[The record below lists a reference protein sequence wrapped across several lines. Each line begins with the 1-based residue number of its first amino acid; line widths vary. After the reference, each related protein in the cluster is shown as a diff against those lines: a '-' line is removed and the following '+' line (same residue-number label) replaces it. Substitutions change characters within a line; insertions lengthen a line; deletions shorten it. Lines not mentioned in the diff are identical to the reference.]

1 LIIRLLDV
9 KYIDFKTFIK
19 TLKLE
24 NNLFNYTLRIADN
37 ALILGHRLSEWCG
50 HGPILE
56 QDMAMTNI
64 ALDLIGQARS
74 LYQYAAEVQNLTSG
88 RFETSPTF
96 SAKTEDDIAYLRD
109 VYDFKN
115 VLLVEQP
122 NGDFAQTIVRQFFF
136 SAFQLPFYQKLT
148 FSEDEIL
155 RGVSE
160 KAVKEVAYHLRW
172 SSEWVIRLGDGTAES
187 HSRVQAAVEKLWT
200 YSGENLIGDDLDN
213 WAFSEGVG
221 VDLKSIKNTFDET
234 INAVLTEATL
244 TKPTANFMQ
253 KGGKQGRH
261 TEYLGFILAEMQFMQ
276 RAYPNMAW

>member
-1 LIIRLLDV
+1 
-9 KYIDFKTFIK
+9 
-19 TLKLE
+19 LE

-74 LYQYAAEVQNLTSG
+74 LYQYAAEVQNEG
-88 RFETSPTF
+88 
-96 SAKTEDDIAYLRD
+96 KTEDDIAYLRD

-136 SAFQLPFYQKLT
+136 SAFQLPFYQKLANSKPPT
-148 FSEDEIL
+148 SEGRLLGTHSDVL
-155 RGVSE
+155 RGVAE

-187 HSRVQAAVEKLWT
+187 HHRVQAAVDNLWT
-200 YSGENLIGDDLDN
+200 YLGENLIGDDLDN